1 MSIPTSSPM
10 LYQAFSSQAE
20 IDAQYNPSLALA
32 DVSAPGKHYAAQ
44 SQLARSTLRCA
55 LDVPYGATLAETLDI
70 FPADQPNAPVLVF
83 IHGGYW
89 RALTSKE
96 FSGVA
101 LGLVPRGVTTV
112 VINHALCP
120 WVTIDEIVR
129 QCRAAVAWVK
139 RHISQHGGDPERVAL
154 AGHSAG
160 GHLTAMCLQ
169 TEWARDYGLSQDPL
183 AGALLFSGLYDLMPL
198 RYSYLQP
205 AIQLDDGIV
214 RRNSPAFAVR
224 PSATPVWVTWGDQ
237 ETAEFARQSA
247 LYHQAWA
254 AAGNRGT
261 LAPVAGANHFS
272 VIQGLEDPASPLCD
286 WIVAALKTAVSSAA
300 ASRLPLCKP

>member
-1 MSIPTSSPM
+1 M
-10 LYQAFSSQAE
+10 LYQAFSSQAQ

-32 DVSAPGKHYAAQ
+32 DPGAPGRHFVAQ
-44 SQLARSTLRCA
+44 AQRARDSLRCT
-55 LDVPYGATLAETLDI
+55 LDVPYGPTLAETLDI
-70 FPADQPNAPVLVF
+70 FPADQPDAPVLVF
-83 IHGGYW
+83 LHGGYW
-89 RALTSKE
+89 RALSAKE

-112 VINHALCP
+112 VVNYALCP
-120 WVTIDEIVR
+120 WVSIDEIVR

-139 RHISQHGGDPERVAL
+139 RHIQDHGGNPERVAL

-169 TEWARDYGLSQDPL
+169 TDWARDYGLPQDPL
-183 AGALLFSGLYDLMPL
+183 AGALLFSGLFDLAPL

-224 PSATPVWVTWGDQ
+224 PSTTPVWVTWGDQ
-237 ETAEFARQSA
+237 ESTEFARQSA
-247 LYHQAWA
+247 LYHQAWL
-254 AAGNRGT
+254 AAGNTGL
-261 LAPVAGANHFS
+261 LAPVTGADHFT
-272 VIQGLEDPASPLCD
+272 VIHGLEDPASPLCD
-286 WIVAALKTAVSSAA
+286 WVVQTLAVQPPATPPT
-300 ASRLPLCKP
+300 R